1 MLINIFICLNQLFF
15 LMDEED
21 KEEERKL
28 SAKEILEQKFG
39 TASRTGGKG
48 TERRKKKFV
57 SKANKNEDKK
67 LTSILKKY
75 WIQNLPE
82 IEEVNFFKDD
92 DTVIHFVKPDV
103 QFAIKEKLLVVS
115 GPNEVK
121 PIKDL
126 MPGILKQ
133 VGPQQFE
140 TLKKLAETMK
150 EAKNE
155 EKKLDDDIPAL
166 SGTFEDASKLE

>member
-1 MLINIFICLNQLFF
+1 MQEVEKEV
-15 LMDEED
+15 DEE
-21 KEEERKL
+21 EHKL
-28 SAKEILEQKFG
+28 TAKEILEQKFG
-39 TASRTGGKG
+39 AASRTGGKG

-57 SKANKNEDKK
+57 NKSNKNEDKK
-67 LTSILKKY
+67 LTTILKKY
-75 WIQNLPE
+75 GIQKLPE

-115 GPNEVK
+115 GPNEEK

-126 MPGILKQ
+126 MPGIIKQ

-140 TLKKLAETMK
+140 ALKKLAETMK
-150 EAKNE
+150 EAKTE
-155 EKKLDDDIPAL
+155 EKKVDDEIPAL
-166 SGTFEDASKLE
+166 SGTFEDASKLD